1 MVDTD
6 PHIVLDPEV
15 LAGKPLIRGTRIS
28 VEHVIGLLAEGW
40 SEVDILDNY
49 PGLTRADLLACLAY
63 ARDVLRAERI
73 YPTAA

>member
-28 VEHVIGLLAEGW
+28 VEHVISLLAEGW